1 MLKLAWLH
9 QKKFEGL
16 TSQGSWFE
24 GQTSNHQSIVSKN
37 FATKGCVEDPSSWKW
52 FLWPRPWVC
61 KRFKVHNFVA
71 PCLIILFLYMTC
83 VGQRSQVHL
92 CVRSRWLI
100 FVILRRTP
108 REQRKGESS
117 ISWLMACLVNLC
129 FITKKC
135 RQQQDPHTY
144 LARCRCC
151 ATFAL
156 TKLLWLPGNIS
167 FPLAEIWVFLAT
179 ADRSQ
184 WLQAQRILLR
194 FGNSMH
200 GRSQCLCDELNLP
213 FRRRGVKVMLLQ
225 SAIGMVEKWA
235 LECRGSFGTCAE
247 IPEMAESFDCSPMLT
262 QI

>member
-1 MLKLAWLH
+1 MVTSKEVRMLLLARDHDSKGRLPII
-9 QKKFEGL
+9 
-16 TSQGSWFE
+16 SQLCQRTLLLKVVLRIHPHENDSCDLGRES
-24 GQTSNHQSIVSKN
+24 G
-37 FATKGCVEDPSSWKW
+37 
-52 FLWPRPWVC
+52 

-100 FVILRRTP
+100 FVILWRMP

-225 SAIGMVEKWA
+225 SAIGMVEK
-235 LECRGSFGTCAE
+235 
-247 IPEMAESFDCSPMLT
+247 
-262 QI
+262 